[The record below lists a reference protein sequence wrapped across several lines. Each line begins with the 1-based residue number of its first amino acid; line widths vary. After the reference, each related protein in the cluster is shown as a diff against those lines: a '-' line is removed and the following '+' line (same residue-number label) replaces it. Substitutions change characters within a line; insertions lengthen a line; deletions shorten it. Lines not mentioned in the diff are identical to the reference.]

1 MKHKLKMLAA
11 ATLIACLTTP
21 VYASSEADV
30 KAAYE
35 QWNEAF
41 NSGDAAKVAA
51 AYTDDAIFL
60 PPTHDVVEGP
70 DGVQAFF
77 DGLFKNG
84 VTGHDLEIIDVMEG
98 GNEIVAAS
106 KWSAK
111 GGDGSDIGGIATHVF
126 EKQDDGSLKLKL
138 HTFN

>member
-1 MKHKLKMLAA
+1 MKTISKILLAA
-11 ATLIACLTTP
+11 TIAIGVSATAH
-21 VYASSEADV
+21 AAGADDV
-30 KAAYE
+30 EAAYQ

-41 NSGDAAKVAA
+41 NSGDAAAVAA

-70 DGVQAFF
+70 DSVQSFF
-77 DGLFKNG
+77 NGLFENG
-84 VTGHDLEIIDVMEG
+84 VTGHQLEVIDVMED

-106 KWSAK
+106 RWSAK

-126 EKQDDGSLKLKL
+126 ERQEDGSLKLKL